1 MPNLLHFNL
10 TCFYYDEPRYINELF
25 FTPDSKGTGA
35 GMIISRTPYRVS
47 FFGGGTDYPA
57 WYREH
62 GGAVLSAAIARYCY
76 ITCRWLPPF
85 FTHKS
90 RIVYS
95 IIEDVIRAEDI
106 QHPAVRESLLHL
118 GIRDGIEIHHDG
130 DLPKMT
136 GLGTS
141 SSFTVGLLHALHA
154 LREETPTRMQLATEA
169 IHVERDRCGD
179 RVGSQ
184 DQICAAYGG
193 LNHIRFSSD
202 DSIAVE
208 PVSLPAD
215 RMTEFQDSLLL
226 FFTGFSRYSSEVVAE
241 QLQNITK
248 KEKELSEMAGMV
260 DQGLGIL
267 TNGRD
272 LADFGRLLHE
282 SWMLK
287 RSLSTRVSTP
297 EIDAMYETARKAGA
311 LGGKI
316 TGAGGG
322 GFLLLFVEPDRRESV
337 RQALS
342 SLLHVP
348 FNLDHAGSQIIFSN
362 PTPLESTL

>member
-1 MPNLLHFNL
+1 
-10 TCFYYDEPRYINELF
+10 
-25 FTPDSKGTGA
+25 
-35 GMIISRTPYRVS
+35 MIISRTPYRVS

-62 GGAVLSAAIARYCY
+62 GGAVLAAGIARYCY

-85 FTHKS
+85 FAHKS

-95 IIEDVIRAEDI
+95 IIEDVMQAREI

-118 GIRDGIEIHHDG
+118 GIREGIEIHHDG

-154 LREETPTRMQLATEA
+154 LRGEFRSKMQLAAEA
-169 IHVERDRCGD
+169 IHIERDRCGD

-184 DQICAAYGG
+184 DQVSAAFGG
-193 LNHIRFSSD
+193 LNHIRFAPD
-202 DSIAVE
+202 DSISVE
-208 PVSLPAD
+208 PIPLPAA
-215 RMTEFQDSLLL
+215 RMAEFQDSLLL

-241 QLQNITK
+241 QLQNVPNK
-248 KEKELSEMAGMV
+248 GKELSEMASMV

-267 TNGRD
+267 TGGGD

-282 SWMLK
+282 GWMLK
-287 RSLSTRVSTP
+287 RSLSSRVSTP
-297 EIDAMYETARKAGA
+297 EIDAMYETALRAGA
-311 LGGKI
+311 TGGKI

-322 GFLLLFVEPDRRESV
+322 GFLLLFVEPG
-337 RQALS
+337 RQAAVRKALS
-342 SLLHVP
+342 ALLHVP
-348 FNLDHAGSQIIFSN
+348 FDLDHSGSQIIFSN
-362 PTPLESTL
+362 PTPLETTP

>member
-1 MPNLLHFNL
+1 
-10 TCFYYDEPRYINELF
+10 
-25 FTPDSKGTGA
+25 
-35 GMIISRTPYRVS
+35 MIISRTPYRVS

-57 WYREH
+57 WYRDH

-85 FTHKS
+85 FAHKS

-95 IIEDVIRAEDI
+95 IIEDIQRVEDI
-106 QHPAVRESLLHL
+106 QHPAVREALLYL

-141 SSFTVGLLHALHA
+141 SSFAVGLLHALHA
-154 LREETPTRMQLATEA
+154 LRGEFRSKMQLAEEA

-184 DQICAAYGG
+184 DQVSAAFGG
-193 LNHIRFSSD
+193 LNHVRFAPD

-208 PVSLPAD
+208 PVPLPAE
-215 RMTEFQDSLLL
+215 RMAAFQDSLLL

-241 QLQNITK
+241 QLQNVPNK
-248 KEKELSEMAGMV
+248 NKELSEMAAMV
-260 DQGLGIL
+260 DEGLRIL
-267 TNGRD
+267 ASGRD

-282 SWMLK
+282 SWLLK
-287 RSLSTRVSTP
+287 RSLSSRVSTP

-311 LGGKI
+311 VGGKI

-322 GFLLLFVEPDRRESV
+322 GFLLLYVEPDRQPAV

-342 SLLHVP
+342 HLLHVP
-348 FNLDHAGSQIIFSN
+348 FDLDHAGSQIIFSN
-362 PTPLESTL
+362 PIPLETIP

>member
-1 MPNLLHFNL
+1 
-10 TCFYYDEPRYINELF
+10 
-25 FTPDSKGTGA
+25 
-35 GMIISRTPYRVS
+35 MIITRTPYRVS

-57 WYREH
+57 WYHNH
-62 GGAVLSAAIARYCY
+62 GGAVLAAAIARYCY

-85 FTHKS
+85 FDHRS

-95 IIEDVIRAEDI
+95 IIESVKSVEEI
-106 QHPAVRESLLHL
+106 QHPAVREALLEL

-154 LREETPTRMQLATEA
+154 LRGEYRSRMQLAVEA

-184 DQICAAYGG
+184 DQVSAAFGG
-193 LNHIRFSSD
+193 LNHIRFAPD
-202 DSIAVE
+202 DSMSVAAVPLAAE
-208 PVSLPAD
+208 
-215 RMTEFQDSLLL
+215 RMKEFQDSLLL

-241 QLQNITK
+241 QLQNIPR
-248 KEKELSEMAGMV
+248 KEKELAQMGAMV
-260 DQGLGIL
+260 GEGLRIL
-267 TNGRD
+267 KTGD

-282 SWMLK
+282 SWLLK
-287 RSLSTRVSTP
+287 RSLSSRVSTP

-316 TGAGGG
+316 AGAGGG
-322 GFLLLFVEPDRRESV
+322 GFLLLYVERERQPAVRR
-337 RQALS
+337 ALA

-348 FNLDHAGSQIIFSN
+348 FDLDHAGTQVIFSN
-362 PTPLESTL
+362 PTALETAP

>member
-1 MPNLLHFNL
+1 
-10 TCFYYDEPRYINELF
+10 
-25 FTPDSKGTGA
+25 
-35 GMIISRTPYRVS
+35 MIISRTPYRVS

-62 GGAVLSAAIARYCY
+62 GGAVLAAGIARYCY

-85 FTHKS
+85 FAHKS

-95 IIEDVIRAEDI
+95 IIEDVMKAEEI

-118 GIRDGIEIHHDG
+118 GIREGIEIHHDG

-154 LREETPTRMQLATEA
+154 LRGEFRSKMQLATEA

-184 DQICAAYGG
+184 DQVSAAFGG
-193 LNHIRFSSD
+193 LNHIRFAPD
-202 DSIAVE
+202 DALSVE
-208 PVSLPAD
+208 PVPLPAA
-215 RMTEFQDSLLL
+215 RMAQLQDSLLL

-241 QLQNITK
+241 QLQNVPQK
-248 KEKELSEMAGMV
+248 GKELSEMAAMV
-260 DQGLGIL
+260 GQGLHLL
-267 TNGRD
+267 TGGGD

-282 SWMLK
+282 GWRLK
-287 RSLSTRVSTP
+287 RSLSSRVSTP

-311 LGGKI
+311 IGGKI

-322 GFLLLFVEPDRRESV
+322 GFLLLYVEPERQPAV
-337 RQALS
+337 RKALS
-342 SLLHVP
+342 RLLHVP
-348 FNLDHAGSQIIFSN
+348 FDLDHSGSQIIFSN
-362 PTPLESTL
+362 PTPLEPAP

>member
-1 MPNLLHFNL
+1 
-10 TCFYYDEPRYINELF
+10 
-25 FTPDSKGTGA
+25 
-35 GMIISRTPYRVS
+35 MIISRTPYRVS

-57 WYREH
+57 WYRQH

-85 FTHKS
+85 FAHKS

-95 IIEDVIRAEDI
+95 IIEDVQRVEDI
-106 QHPAVRESLLHL
+106 QHPAVREALLYL

-141 SSFTVGLLHALHA
+141 SSFAVGLLHALHA
-154 LREETPTRMQLATEA
+154 LRGEFRSKMQLAEEA

-184 DQICAAYGG
+184 DQVSAAFGG
-193 LNHIRFSSD
+193 LNHVRFAPD
-202 DSIAVE
+202 DSISVE
-208 PVSLPAD
+208 PVPLPAE
-215 RMTEFQDSLLL
+215 RMAAFQNSLLL

-241 QLQNITK
+241 QLDNVPK
-248 KEKELSEMAGMV
+248 KNKELSEMAAMV

-267 TNGRD
+267 AGGGD

-282 SWMLK
+282 GWRLK
-287 RSLSTRVSTP
+287 RSLSSRVSTP
-297 EIDAMYETARKAGA
+297 EIDAMYAAARKAGA
-311 LGGKI
+311 VGGKI

-322 GFLLLFVEPDRRESV
+322 GFLLLFAEPDRQPAV

-342 SLLHVP
+342 HLLHVP
-348 FNLDHAGSQIIFSN
+348 FDLDHAGSQVIFSN
-362 PTPLESTL
+362 PIPLETIP

>member
-1 MPNLLHFNL
+1 
-10 TCFYYDEPRYINELF
+10 
-25 FTPDSKGTGA
+25 
-35 GMIISRTPYRVS
+35 MIISRTPYRVS

-57 WYREH
+57 WYREN
-62 GGAVLSAAIARYCY
+62 GGAVLAAAIARYCY

-85 FTHKS
+85 FAHKS

-95 IIEDVIRAEDI
+95 IIEDIHRVEDI
-106 QHPAVRESLLHL
+106 RHPAVREALLYL
-118 GIRDGIEIHHDG
+118 GIREGIEIHHDG

-154 LREETPTRMQLATEA
+154 LRGEFRSKMQLAQEA

-184 DQICAAYGG
+184 DQVSAAYGG
-193 LNHIRFSSD
+193 LNHVRFAPD

-208 PVSLPAD
+208 PVALAVE
-215 RMTEFQDSLLL
+215 RMKEFQDSLLL

-241 QLQNITK
+241 QLQNVPQK
-248 KEKELSEMAGMV
+248 NKELREMAAMV
-260 DQGLGIL
+260 DQGLRVL
-267 TNGRD
+267 TEGRD

-282 SWMLK
+282 NWLLK
-287 RSLSTRVSTP
+287 RSLSSRVSTP
-297 EIDAMYETARKAGA
+297 EIDAMYEIARKAGA
-311 LGGKI
+311 TGGKI

-322 GFLLLFVEPDRRESV
+322 GFLLLFVEPDRQPAV
-337 RQALS
+337 RQALAH
-342 SLLHVP
+342 LLHVP
-348 FNLDHAGSQIIFSN
+348 FDLDHAGSQIIFSN
-362 PTPLESTL
+362 PTPLETVP

>member
-1 MPNLLHFNL
+1 
-10 TCFYYDEPRYINELF
+10 
-25 FTPDSKGTGA
+25 
-35 GMIISRTPYRVS
+35 MIISRTPYRVS

-85 FTHKS
+85 FAHKS

-95 IIEDVIRAEDI
+95 VIEDVMRAEEI
-106 QHPAVRESLLHL
+106 QHPAVRECLLQL
-118 GIRDGIEIHHDG
+118 EITEGIEIHHDG

-154 LREETPTRMQLATEA
+154 LRGEFRSRMQLAEEA
-169 IHVERDRCGD
+169 IHIERDRCGD

-184 DQICAAYGG
+184 DQVCAAFGG
-193 LNHIRFSSD
+193 LNHIRFAPD
-202 DSIAVE
+202 DTIAVN
-208 PVSLPAD
+208 PVPLPAA
-215 RMTEFQDSLLL
+215 RMEEFQDSLLL
-226 FFTGFSRYSSEVVAE
+226 FFTGFSRYSSDVVAE
-241 QLQNITK
+241 QLLNIPRK
-248 KEKELSEMAGMV
+248 QKELSEMAAMV

-267 TNGRD
+267 AGGGD
-272 LADFGRLLHE
+272 LGDFGRLLHE
-282 SWMLK
+282 SWQLK
-287 RSLSTRVSTP
+287 RTLSSNVSTP
-297 EIDAMYETARKAGA
+297 EIDAMYALARQAGA

-322 GFLLLFVEPDRRESV
+322 GFLLLFVEPDRRDAV
-337 RQALS
+337 RQALAH
-342 SLLHVP
+342 LLHVP
-348 FNLDHAGSQIIFSN
+348 FDLDHSGSQIIFSN
-362 PTPLESTL
+362 PTPLEAP

>member
-1 MPNLLHFNL
+1 
-10 TCFYYDEPRYINELF
+10 
-25 FTPDSKGTGA
+25 
-35 GMIISRTPYRVS
+35 MIISRTPYRVS

-57 WYREH
+57 WYREN
-62 GGAVLSAAIARYCY
+62 GGEVLSAAIARYCY

-85 FTHKS
+85 FAHKS

-95 IIEDVIRAEDI
+95 IIEDIMRVEDI
-106 QHPAVRESLLHL
+106 QHPAVRECLLHL
-118 GIRDGIEIHHDG
+118 GIREGIEIHHDG

-154 LREETPTRMQLATEA
+154 LRGEFRSKIQLAEEA

-184 DQICAAYGG
+184 DQVCAAFGG
-193 LNHIRFSSD
+193 LNHLRFAPD
-202 DSIAVE
+202 DSISVD
-208 PVSLPAD
+208 PIPLPAE
-215 RMTEFQDSLLL
+215 RMAKFQDSLLL

-241 QLQNITK
+241 QLQNVPRK
-248 KEKELSEMAGMV
+248 QKELAEMGAMV
-260 DQGLGIL
+260 GQGLRIL
-267 TNGRD
+267 TEGRD

-282 SWMLK
+282 SWLIK
-287 RSLSTRVSTP
+287 RSLSSRVSTP

-311 LGGKI
+311 TGGKI

-322 GFLLLFVEPDRRESV
+322 GFLLLFVDPDRQAAV

-342 SLLHVP
+342 HLLHVP
-348 FNLDHAGSQIIFSN
+348 FDLDHSGSQIIFSN
-362 PTPLESTL
+362 PIPLETIP

>member
-1 MPNLLHFNL
+1 
-10 TCFYYDEPRYINELF
+10 
-25 FTPDSKGTGA
+25 
-35 GMIISRTPYRVS
+35 MIISRTPYRVS

-57 WYREH
+57 WYREN
-62 GGAVLSAAIARYCY
+62 GGEVLSAAIARYCY

-85 FTHKS
+85 FAHKS

-95 IIEDVIRAEDI
+95 IIEDITRVEDI
-106 QHPAVRESLLHL
+106 QHPAVRECLLHL
-118 GIRDGIEIHHDG
+118 GIREGIEIHHDG

-154 LREETPTRMQLATEA
+154 LRGEFRSKIQLAEEA

-184 DQICAAYGG
+184 DQVCAAFGG
-193 LNHIRFSSD
+193 LNHLRFAPD
-202 DSIAVE
+202 DSISVD
-208 PVSLPAD
+208 PIPLPAE
-215 RMTEFQDSLLL
+215 RMAKFQDSLLL

-241 QLQNITK
+241 QLQNVPRK
-248 KEKELSEMAGMV
+248 QKELAEMGAMV
-260 DQGLGIL
+260 GQGLRIL
-267 TNGRD
+267 TEGRD

-282 SWMLK
+282 SWLIK
-287 RSLSTRVSTP
+287 RSLSSRVSTP

-311 LGGKI
+311 TGGKI

-322 GFLLLFVEPDRRESV
+322 GFLLLFVDPDRQAAV

-342 SLLHVP
+342 HLLHVP
-348 FNLDHAGSQIIFSN
+348 FDLDHSGSQIIFSN
-362 PTPLESTL
+362 PIPLETIP

>member
-1 MPNLLHFNL
+1 
-10 TCFYYDEPRYINELF
+10 
-25 FTPDSKGTGA
+25 
-35 GMIISRTPYRVS
+35 MIISRTPYRVS

-62 GGAVLSAAIARYCY
+62 GGAVLAAAIARYCY

-85 FTHKS
+85 FAHKS
-90 RIVYS
+90 RVVYS
-95 IIEDVIRAEDI
+95 IIEDVMRAEDI
-106 QHPAVRESLLHL
+106 QHPAVRECLLDL

-154 LREETPTRMQLATEA
+154 LRGEFRSKMQLAQEA

-184 DQICAAYGG
+184 DQVSAAFGG
-193 LNHIRFSSD
+193 LNQIRFAPD
-202 DSIAVE
+202 DSIAVN
-208 PVSLPAD
+208 PVPLPAE
-215 RMTEFQDSLLL
+215 RMKAFQDSLLL

-241 QLQNITK
+241 QLQNVPK
-248 KEKELSEMAGMV
+248 KNKELTEMAAMV
-260 DQGLGIL
+260 DQGLHIL
-267 TNGRD
+267 TDNRD

-282 SWMLK
+282 GWLLK
-287 RSLSTRVSTP
+287 RSLSSRVSSP
-297 EIDAMYETARKAGA
+297 EIDAMYAAARKAGA

-322 GFLLLFVEPDRRESV
+322 GFLLLYVEPDRQAAV
-337 RQALS
+337 RKALAN
-342 SLLHVP
+342 LLHVP
-348 FNLDHAGSQIIFSN
+348 FDLDHAGTQIIFSN
-362 PTPLESTL
+362 PIPLESAP

>member
-1 MPNLLHFNL
+1 
-10 TCFYYDEPRYINELF
+10 
-25 FTPDSKGTGA
+25 
-35 GMIISRTPYRVS
+35 MIISRTPYRVS

-57 WYREH
+57 WYRDH

-85 FTHKS
+85 FAHKS

-95 IIEDVIRAEDI
+95 IIEDIQRVEDI
-106 QHPAVRESLLHL
+106 QHPAVREALLYL

-141 SSFTVGLLHALHA
+141 SSFAVGLLHALHA
-154 LREETPTRMQLATEA
+154 LRGEFRSKMQLAEEA

-184 DQICAAYGG
+184 DQVSAAFGG
-193 LNHIRFSSD
+193 LNHVRFAPD

-208 PVSLPAD
+208 PVPLPAE
-215 RMTEFQDSLLL
+215 RMAAFQDSLLL

-241 QLQNITK
+241 QLQNVPNK
-248 KEKELSEMAGMV
+248 NKELSEMAAMV
-260 DQGLGIL
+260 DEGLRIL
-267 TNGRD
+267 ADGGD

-282 SWMLK
+282 SWLLK
-287 RSLSTRVSTP
+287 RSLSSRVSTP

-311 LGGKI
+311 VGGKI

-322 GFLLLFVEPDRRESV
+322 GFLLLYVEPDRQPAV

-342 SLLHVP
+342 HLLHVP
-348 FNLDHAGSQIIFSN
+348 FDLDHAGSQIIFSN
-362 PTPLESTL
+362 PIPLETIP

>member
-1 MPNLLHFNL
+1 
-10 TCFYYDEPRYINELF
+10 
-25 FTPDSKGTGA
+25 
-35 GMIISRTPYRVS
+35 MIISRTPYRVS

-57 WYREH
+57 WYRDH

-85 FTHKS
+85 FAHKS

-95 IIEDVIRAEDI
+95 IIEDIQRVEDI
-106 QHPAVRESLLHL
+106 QHPAVREALLYL

-141 SSFTVGLLHALHA
+141 SSFAVGLLHALHA
-154 LREETPTRMQLATEA
+154 LRGEFRSKMQLAEEA

-184 DQICAAYGG
+184 DQVSAAFGG
-193 LNHIRFSSD
+193 LNHVRFAPD

-208 PVSLPAD
+208 PVPLPAE
-215 RMTEFQDSLLL
+215 RMAAFQDSLLL

-241 QLQNITK
+241 QLQNVPNK
-248 KEKELSEMAGMV
+248 NKELSEMAAMV
-260 DQGLGIL
+260 DEGLRIL
-267 TNGRD
+267 ADGGD

-282 SWMLK
+282 SWLLK
-287 RSLSTRVSTP
+287 RSLSSRVSTP

-311 LGGKI
+311 IGGKI

-322 GFLLLFVEPDRRESV
+322 GFLLLYVEPDRQPAV

-342 SLLHVP
+342 HLLHVP
-348 FNLDHAGSQIIFSN
+348 FDLDHAGSQIIFSN
-362 PTPLESTL
+362 PIPLETIP

>member
-1 MPNLLHFNL
+1 
-10 TCFYYDEPRYINELF
+10 
-25 FTPDSKGTGA
+25 
-35 GMIISRTPYRVS
+35 MIISRTPYRVS

-57 WYREH
+57 WYREN
-62 GGAVLSAAIARYCY
+62 GGAVLAAAIARYCY

-85 FTHKS
+85 FKHKS

-95 IIEDVIRAEDI
+95 IIEDVMRAEDI
-106 QHPAVRESLLHL
+106 QHPAVREALLCL

-154 LREETPTRMQLATEA
+154 LRGEFRSKMQLAQEA

-184 DQICAAYGG
+184 DQISAAYGG
-193 LNHIRFSSD
+193 LNHVRFAPD

-208 PVSLPAD
+208 PVSLAVE
-215 RMTEFQDSLLL
+215 RMKEFQDSLLL

-241 QLQNITK
+241 QLQNVPQK
-248 KEKELSEMAGMV
+248 NKELNEMAAMV
-260 DQGLGIL
+260 DQGLRIL
-267 TNGRD
+267 TEGRD

-282 SWMLK
+282 NWLLK
-287 RSLSTRVSTP
+287 RSLSSRVSTP
-297 EIDAMYETARKAGA
+297 EIDAMYEIARKAGA
-311 LGGKI
+311 TGGKI

-322 GFLLLFVEPDRRESV
+322 GFLLLFVEPDRQPAV

-342 SLLHVP
+342 HLLHVP
-348 FNLDHAGSQIIFSN
+348 FDLDHAGSQIIFSN
-362 PTPLESTL
+362 PIPLETAP